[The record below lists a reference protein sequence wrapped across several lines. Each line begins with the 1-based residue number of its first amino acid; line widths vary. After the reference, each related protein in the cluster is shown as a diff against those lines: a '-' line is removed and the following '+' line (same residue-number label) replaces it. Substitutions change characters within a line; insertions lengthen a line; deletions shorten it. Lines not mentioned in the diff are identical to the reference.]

1 MSDRPIVAKS
11 PPATRPRDTNVF
23 SPIGSINDAVAVDPI
38 ENVGVPSSF
47 YDFEPD
53 RYVVDD
59 NRMPGEPSSPC
70 GSIFWLYSHLIIPSF
85 WFEDN
90 RAEAAPC
97 LGGRKSN
104 HELDFALFDLPISS
118 REYARSPAA
127 RKRGDSMSTSSKAT
141 NHAHTVVS
149 LRDHAADDRQADF
162 NEVPSRT
169 FDRFRNISPDQDWR
183 TSRSD

>member
-11 PPATRPRDTNVF
+11 PSATRPRDTNVF
-23 SPIGSINDAVAVDPI
+23 SPTGSINDAVAVDPI

-53 RYVVDD
+53 RDVVDND
-59 NRMPGEPSSPC
+59 RMPGEPSSPC

-97 LGGRKSN
+97 LGRRKSIMSWTS
-104 HELDFALFDLPISS
+104 LSS
-118 REYARSPAA
+118 
-127 RKRGDSMSTSSKAT
+127 
-141 NHAHTVVS
+141 
-149 LRDHAADDRQADF
+149 
-162 NEVPSRT
+162 
-169 FDRFRNISPDQDWR
+169 
-183 TSRSD
+183 TSRSQAVSMHDLRLQGSVATQCRHHRKLRIMHTP